1 MDNAVNVKKHIAI
14 GSDHVGYPL
23 KEEIKK
29 YLDELGYTYQDFG
42 AHSTERTDYPLFAKD
57 VTSTVSSNQA
67 ALGILICGTGVGM
80 SIAANKVKGIR
91 AVVCSE
97 PYSAMLSRQHNN
109 TNILA
114 LGSRV
119 IGPELARMIVKAWLE
134 AEYEG
139 GRHAARVE
147 MISQIE
153 AERTTTARPEFTSQ
167 PQNGDRAQSDL
178 ITQARKK
185 IAETGRMVFGRH
197 LTDAAGGNIS
207 VRVGDQ
213 VCITPRFSGS
223 RRHWQLQPNQ
233 VLVSDMAGNKLDGDG
248 DVSRESKVHYKL
260 YQEFPDGMAV
270 LHSHPRHVMVFVAS
284 GQPIEPVLE
293 ATLKFG
299 TIPVVDKFAPAHSEK
314 LADFIAEGMQ
324 GKDEAIR
331 KYAAA
336 VIAPWHG
343 LFVVGKDLDAAFD
356 LTERIDTNAY
366 CILMSRL
373 LPEGGPL
380 DPETMQTRLREAI
393 QTFNDHHAHA

>member
-1 MDNAVNVKKHIAI
+1 MNSQLDAQTRIAI

-29 YLDELGYTYQDFG
+29 YLEELGYGYQDFG
-42 AHSTERTDYPLFAKD
+42 AHSVERTDYPLFAKG
-57 VTSTVSSNQA
+57 VTSAVSSSQT

-153 AERTTTARPEFTSQ
+153 AERTTTRIESAAP
-167 PQNGDRAQSDL
+167 PLNGDRSHLDLLAQ
-178 ITQARKK
+178 TRKK
-185 IAETGRMVFGRH
+185 IAETGQMVFERH

-213 VCITPRFSGS
+213 ICITPRYSGS
-223 RRHWQLQPNQ
+223 RRHWHLQPNQ
-233 VLVSDMAGNKLDGDG
+233 VLVSDLAGNKLEGDG
-248 DVSRESKVHYKL
+248 DISREAKVHYRL

-314 LADFIAEGMQ
+314 LADFIAEAMR
-324 GKDEAIR
+324 GKEEAIR
-331 KYAAA
+331 KYAVA
-336 VIAPWHG
+336 VMAPWHG

-380 DPETMQTRLREAI
+380 DPETMQGRLREAI

>member
-1 MDNAVNVKKHIAI
+1 MNNQGNSLRRIAI

-29 YLDELGYTYQDFG
+29 YLEELGYTCQDFG
-42 AHSTERTDYPLFAKD
+42 AHSIERTDYPLFAKD
-57 VTSTVSSNQA
+57 VTSAVTSQQA
-67 ALGILICGTGVGM
+67 DAGILVCGTGVGM

-119 IGPELARMIVKAWLE
+119 VGSELARMIVKAWIA
-134 AEYEG
+134 AEFEG
-139 GRHAARVE
+139 GRHAARLE
-147 MISQIE
+147 IISQIE
-153 AERTTTARPEFTSQ
+153 ADRPTAAPAPVQ
-167 PQNGDRAQSDL
+167 DGDSANAELIAQ
-178 ITQARKK
+178 TRRK
-185 IAETGRMVFGRH
+185 IAETGKLVFGRH

-213 VCITPRFSGS
+213 VCITPRYSGS
-223 RRHWQLQPNQ
+223 KRHWQLQPNQ
-233 VLVSDMAGNKLDGDG
+233 VLVSDLSGNKIEGDG
-248 DVSRESKVHYKL
+248 EISREAKVHYRL
-260 YQEFPDGMAV
+260 YKEFPDGTAV

-284 GQPIEPVLE
+284 GQPIEPILE

-299 TIPVVDKFAPAHSEK
+299 TIPVVKNYAPAHSEK
-314 LADFIAEGMQ
+314 LADRIAEAMQ
-324 GKDEAIR
+324 GKDESIH

-336 VIAPWHG
+336 IMAPWHG

-373 LPEGGPL
+373 LPEGGPM
-380 DPETMQTRLREAI
+380 DPETIQSRLREAI
-393 QTFNDHHAHA
+393 QTFNDHHAHS

>member
-1 MDNAVNVKKHIAI
+1 MNDHIHPRNRIAI

-29 YLDELGYTYQDFG
+29 YLDELGYPCQDVG
-42 AHSTERTDYPLFAKD
+42 AHSTERTDYPLFARD
-57 VTSTVSSNQA
+57 VTEAVSSNQA
-67 ALGILICGTGVGM
+67 DLGILICGTGVGM
-80 SIAANKVKGIR
+80 SITANKVRGIR

-97 PYSAMLSRQHNN
+97 PYSAMLSRQHND
-109 TNILA
+109 TNVLA

-119 IGPELARMIVKAWLE
+119 IGPELARMIVKSWLE
-134 AEYEG
+134 AEFEG
-139 GRHAARVE
+139 GRHASRLE
-147 MISQIE
+147 IISQIE
-153 AERTTTARPEFTSQ
+153 EERWETKESIQDELLSQ
-167 PQNGDRAQSDL
+167 TRS
-178 ITQARKK
+178 K
-185 IAETGRMVFGRH
+185 IAETGRMVFDRH

-207 VRVGDQ
+207 VRVGDDL
-213 VCITPRFSGS
+213 VCITPRYSGS

-233 VLVSDMAGNKLDGDG
+233 VLVSDMSGNKLEGDG
-248 DVSRESKVHYKL
+248 DVSRESKVHYRL
-260 YQEFPDGMAV
+260 YQEFPDATAV

-299 TIPVVDKFAPAHSEK
+299 TIPVVDKFAPAHSER
-314 LADFIAEGMQ
+314 LADFVAEAMK
-324 GKDEAIR
+324 GKEEAIR

-343 LFVVGKDLDAAFD
+343 LFIVGKDLDAAFD

-373 LPEGGPL
+373 LPEGGPI

>member
-1 MDNAVNVKKHIAI
+1 MNIYLQPIAL

-29 YLDELGYTYQDFG
+29 YLEELGYACLDFG
-42 AHSTERTDYPLFAKD
+42 TNSVERTDYPLFARD
-57 VTSTVSSNQA
+57 VTAAVVSGQA
-67 ALGILICGTGVGM
+67 QLGILVCGTGVGM
-80 SIAANKVKGIR
+80 SITANKVKGIR

-119 IGPELARMIVKAWLE
+119 VGPELARMIVKAWLE
-134 AEYEG
+134 AQFEG
-139 GRHAARVE
+139 GRHAARLD
-147 MISQIE
+147 MISGIE
-153 AERTTTARPEFTSQ
+153 AQRPAGSRPEVS
-167 PQNGDRAQSDL
+167 PQRADPNHDL
-178 ITQARKK
+178 LARTRVK
-185 IAETGRMVFGRH
+185 IAETGKLVFARH

-207 VRVGDQ
+207 VRVGDS
-213 VCITPRFSGS
+213 VCITPRYSGS
-223 RRHWQLQPNQ
+223 RRHWQLQPGQ
-233 VLVSDMAGNKLDGDG
+233 VLVSDMLGNKMDGDG
-248 DVSRESKVHYKL
+248 DISRESKVHYRI
-260 YQEFPDGMAV
+260 YQEFPDATAV
-270 LHSHPRHVMVFVAS
+270 LHSHARNVMVFVAS

-293 ATLKFG
+293 ATLKFD
-299 TIPVVDKFAPAHSEK
+299 TIPVTKFAPAHSEN
-314 LADFIAEGMQ
+314 LAESIVEGLR

-336 VIAPWHG
+336 VMAPWHG

-373 LPEGGPL
+373 LPEGGPM
-380 DPETMQTRLREAI
+380 DPEIMRTRLSDAI
-393 QTFNDHHAHA
+393 QSFHDHHVKS

>member
-1 MDNAVNVKKHIAI
+1 MNSQNSVKRIAI

-29 YLDELGYTYQDFG
+29 YLQEWGYSYQDFG
-42 AHSTERTDYPLFAKD
+42 THSTERTDYPLFARD
-57 VTSTVSSNQA
+57 VTSAITAQQA
-67 ALGILICGTGVGM
+67 DAGILICGTGVGM
-80 SIAANKVKGIR
+80 SITANKVKGIR

-109 TNILA
+109 TNVLA

-119 IGPELARMIVKAWLE
+119 VGPELARMIVKAWVD
-134 AEYEG
+134 AEFEG
-139 GRHAARVE
+139 GRHASRLE
-147 MISQIE
+147 IISQIE
-153 AERTTTARPEFTSQ
+153 ADGPAVIPTPAKSEDTENAEMI
-167 PQNGDRAQSDL
+167 AQ
-178 ITQARKK
+178 TRRK
-185 IAETGRMVFGRH
+185 IAETGKLVFGRH

-213 VCITPRFSGS
+213 VCITPRYSGS
-223 RRHWQLQPNQ
+223 KRHWQLQPDQ
-233 VLVSDMAGNKLDGDG
+233 VLVSDMLGNKLYGDG
-248 DVSRESKVHYKL
+248 DVSRESKVHYRL
-260 YQEFPDGMAV
+260 YKEFPDGTAV

-284 GQPIEPVLE
+284 GQPIEPILE

-299 TIPVVDKFAPAHSEK
+299 TIPVVQNYAPAHSEK
-314 LADFIAEGMQ
+314 LADRIAEAMQ

-331 KYAAA
+331 KYATA
-336 VIAPWHG
+336 VMAPWHG

-373 LPEGGPL
+373 LPEGGPM
-380 DPETMQTRLREAI
+380 DPETIQTRLREAI
-393 QTFNDHHAHA
+393 QTFNDHHSHS